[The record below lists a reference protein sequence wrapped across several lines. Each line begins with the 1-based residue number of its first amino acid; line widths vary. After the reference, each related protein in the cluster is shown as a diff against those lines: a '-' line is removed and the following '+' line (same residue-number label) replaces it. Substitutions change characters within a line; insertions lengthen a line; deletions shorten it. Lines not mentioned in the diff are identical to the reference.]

1 MGLSGLERF
10 EIELHCKIHFFL
22 NPRTLFRDRK
32 RVWNPS
38 WTPWRQTENEY
49 KSNFDLLK
57 RYSCI
62 LHYSMDVNLKKKNHL
77 FWKYFSFIIF
87 LVIVT
92 GQWTILCLKF
102 LLPSLFAWS
111 FDNHKYPCKMS
122 ISVLKRRL
130 YHFRLLYTT

>member
-32 RVWNPS
+32 RDRNPG

-62 LHYSMDVNLKKKNHL
+62 LHYSMDVNLKKKII
-77 FWKYFSFIIF
+77 YFKNIFHSLSF
-87 LVIVT
+87 
-92 GQWTILCLKF
+92 
-102 LLPSLFAWS
+102 
-111 FDNHKYPCKMS
+111 
-122 ISVLKRRL
+122 
-130 YHFRLLYTT
+130 

>member
-32 RVWNPS
+32 RVWNQS

-92 GQWTILCLKF
+92 GQWTLSQVSASITFRFVSIIMNTFGPKLH
-102 LLPSLFAWS
+102 S
-111 FDNHKYPCKMS
+111 FIGIK
-122 ISVLKRRL
+122 IVQI
-130 YHFRLLYTT
+130 